1 MANDFLQGELKKIT
15 QDSRWEFPLNN
26 AMAAAYLLA
35 HYKGEN
41 LKVFDMTKRSALCDF
56 NVIATAQN
64 TMQARSMAD
73 EIAAQFRALGT
84 TVRSMEGYGSADWI
98 LIDTGDVIVHIF
110 QDSTRE
116 VYDLDTVFDGAPQ
129 ASIPSEFYFSGST
142 PKSAEEN
149 LKGYF

>member
-1 MANDFLQGELKKIT
+1 MANDFLQSELKKIT
-15 QDSRWEFPLNN
+15 QDSRWTFPMNN

-41 LKVFDMTKRSALCDF
+41 LKVFDMSKRSSLCDF
-56 NVIATAQN
+56 NVLATAQN

-73 EIAAQFRALGT
+73 EIASQFRALGT

-110 QDSTRE
+110 QDSTRD
-116 VYDLDTVFDGAPQ
+116 VYDLDTVFGEAPQ
-129 ASIPSEFYFSGST
+129 TSIPAEFYFSGT
-142 PKSAEEN
+142 VPKSSEES